1 MIRDSRFPI
10 SATESLL
17 DCIVVEGGGAGGKT
31 NVSLWAK

>member
-17 DCIVVEGGGAGGKT
+17 DCVVVGVGVRGED
-31 NVSLWAK
+31 